1 MSFWNGKRVL
11 VTGGKGFIGSHVVRL
26 LGDAGARDVTVVH
39 SKEYDLTHEDEAE
52 RLLRE
57 TRPDVV
63 LHLAGLVGGILA
75 NKERPADF
83 FFQNL
88 MMDTLMLHY
97 SWRHGVK
104 RFVAAGAGCGY
115 PEHAPIPL
123 RESSFWDGLPQRESA
138 PYSLAKRLL
147 HIQSQ
152 AYFEQHGFVSV
163 IGIPGNV
170 YGPNDNFDLYQ
181 SHVIPALV
189 RKFVEAAAEGKPEV
203 VVWGSGKASR
213 DFVYVEDVARGLLRA
228 AEVFDRPDLV
238 NLSSGKETTI
248 REVVEALADLTGF
261 EGTIRWDASRPDGQL
276 RRLFDT
282 TKARREMGFEA
293 RVDLRE
299 GLRLTLDWFRA
310 HRHALVGGRAR

>member
-1 MSFWNGKRVL
+1 MSFWSDQRVL
-11 VTGGKGFIGSHVVRL
+11 VTGGTGFIGSHVVRL
-26 LGDAGARDVTVVH
+26 LGASGARDVIVAR
-39 SKEYDLTHEDEAE
+39 SKDYDLTHEAEAD
-52 RLLRE
+52 RLLGE
-57 TRPDVV
+57 TRPTVV

-83 FFQNL
+83 FYQNL
-88 MMDTLMLHY
+88 MMGTLMLHA
-97 SWRHGVK
+97 SWKHGVS

-115 PEHAPIPL
+115 PEHAPMPL

-147 HIQSQ
+147 QIQSQ

-189 RKFVEAAAEGKPEV
+189 RKFVEAVEEGKPEV
-203 VVWGSGKASR
+203 VVWGSGRPSR

-228 AEVFDRPDLV
+228 AEVFDRSELV
-238 NLSSGKETTI
+238 NLSDGRETTI
-248 REVVEALADLTGF
+248 REVVETLAELTGF
-261 EGTIRWDASRPDGQL
+261 GGTVRWDASRPDGQL
-276 RRLFDT
+276 RRLFDM
-282 TKARREMGFEA
+282 TKAKQAMGFET
-293 RVDLRE
+293 RVGLRE
-299 GLRLTLDWFRA
+299 GLKLTVDWFRT